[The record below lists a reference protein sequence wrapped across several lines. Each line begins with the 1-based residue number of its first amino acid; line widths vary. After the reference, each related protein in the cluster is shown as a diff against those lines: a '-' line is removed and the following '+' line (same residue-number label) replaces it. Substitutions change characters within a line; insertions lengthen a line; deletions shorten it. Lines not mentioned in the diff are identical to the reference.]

1 MATQSQGIIRLK
13 NAAYNSPPM
22 TRGERGEGVSLL
34 QGAYV
39 ALGHAMP
46 NSTKTDGAQDGI
58 YGKETDAVTRH
69 FQSKYGLSV
78 DGDAGKETIGRL
90 NSELGGALFND
101 PVPDP
106 NGPTPN
112 GPTPNGPV
120 PPSPDP
126 RGDGPK
132 RVIPVNPFPT
142 PPRPVT
148 PRDDPHQPRFA
159 AGKALNGFDERGDP
173 PWQMVPVN
181 GNRIVQ
187 LIGGRDLTVTAS
199 DHTVT
204 VTEIRPRFITKSRLF
219 LLSGLPGL
227 VDLHRRRIV
236 ARDSEGL
243 IRAQLS
249 LDLVRNLSVKVT
261 FHLVQDEHGGSRR
274 SEADVTESLETANS
288 ILFGH
293 ANIHLHAHDIR
304 RVDHIFGKAVNYIEA
319 GKKKKGEVDE
329 WDYLDTYR
337 DLSADINVF
346 FVNNILTY
354 EEEEQNE
361 TLKAYG
367 VTSGKSPTVL
377 IRDPTRFRRAFSAGE
392 VLAHEVGHVLGLDH
406 PETMHIPT
414 GGYGFVVVPVD
425 PHSGQIVG
433 GKNLMMR
440 TISEVDDD
448 NNVIKTN
455 FTLRRGQV
463 RQMHE
468 KAKSMGIT
476 SSSEL
481 TNLNV
486 PRPV

>member
-1 MATQSQGIIRLK
+1 
-13 NAAYNSPPM
+13 M

-46 NSTKTDGAQDGI
+46 NSTGADGAHDGI
-58 YGKETDAVTRH
+58 FGKETDAVTRH
-69 FQSKYGLSV
+69 FQTKHGLSV

-106 NGPTPN
+106 NGPV
-112 GPTPNGPV
+112 PNGPV

-126 RGDGPK
+126 GGNGPK
-132 RVIPVNPFPT
+132 RVVPVHPLPT

-148 PRDDPHQPRFA
+148 PTVDDPHRPRFVP
-159 AGKALNGFDERGDP
+159 GKVLNGFDERGDP
-173 PWQMVPVN
+173 PWQMVPAN

-187 LIGGRDLTVTAS
+187 LVGGRDLTVTAS
-199 DHTVT
+199 DHTIN
-204 VTEIRPRFITKSRLF
+204 VTEIRPRFFTKSRLF

-227 VDLHRRRIV
+227 AGLQRRRIL
-236 ARDSEGL
+236 ARDREGH
-243 IRAQLS
+243 IRTQLS
-249 LDLVRNLSVKVT
+249 VDVVRNLSVKVT

-274 SEADVTESLETANS
+274 SEADVTDSLETANN

-319 GKKKKGEVDE
+319 KKKKKGEVDE

-354 EEEEQNE
+354 EEEKQNE

-367 VTSGKSPTVL
+367 VASGTSPTIL
-377 IRDPTRFRRAFSAGE
+377 IRDPTKYRRAFSAGE

-406 PETMHIPT
+406 PEPT
-414 GGYGFVVVPVD
+414 SRQTAGQGFVVVPVD
-425 PHSGQIVG
+425 PHSGQILG
-433 GKNLMMR
+433 EKNLMTR
-440 TISEVDDD
+440 TISEV
-448 NNVIKTN
+448 NAQNQVIKTN